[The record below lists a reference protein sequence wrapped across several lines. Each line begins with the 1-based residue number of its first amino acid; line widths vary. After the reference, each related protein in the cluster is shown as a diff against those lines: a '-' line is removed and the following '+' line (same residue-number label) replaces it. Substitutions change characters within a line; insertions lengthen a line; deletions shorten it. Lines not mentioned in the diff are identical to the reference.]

1 MAGKV
6 KSNMKTISVILV
18 LLVIALSLPVQADDK
33 SAADVRSVH
42 LCIILDCGATSQRS
56 WDMLKTTA
64 IETLYSLNPSDRVE
78 VIAAYPFKT
87 YLQID
92 AAVSAEDKGDYEK
105 MAKKLA
111 ALDKE
116 LLFGSDMS
124 RAVEAAYQHLDKNGH
139 GRKCCVILTSGKL
152 NDRHVKE
159 IRQLGLAFKARGWP
173 LCIVCDKE
181 QANRSLLVAANNRE
195 FDIQFTDKTS
205 LPDWIG
211 NIRVPLLQKR
221 VLETKIQE
229 KEPVLKIHDK
239 RPSKPEPGKIVPPVT
254 PVETAKSP
262 IEVKIV
268 ELPREKAF
276 GDANKPKVGQSPSK
290 AKGKPDAVAADDKV
304 NDSKKRKSSVPDNI
318 PLAILL
324 TMILGA
330 IILVL
335 CAAKSSPRT
344 VKDEDKQYCLVAF
357 VFDQRYDL
365 GFLDVLGEIT
375 VGKGVGSTI
384 YIDSETIENKH
395 LRIFR
400 NRNGLQVQNL
410 ALSPITVNG
419 VELSHRRK
427 TILDLPADIQ
437 LTDGVTVT
445 LISEPLEIEKEANSH
460 EAENI

>member
-1 MAGKV
+1 MAGKG
-6 KSNMKTISVILV
+6 KNIMKTFSVILV
-18 LLVIALSLPVQADDK
+18 LLVLALSLPAQAEDK
-33 SAADVRSVH
+33 SAADVCSVH
-42 LCIILDCGATSQRS
+42 LCIVLDCGATSQRS

-64 IETLYSLNPSDRVE
+64 IETLYSLKPGDRVE
-78 VIAAYPFKT
+78 VVVAYPFKT

-92 AAVSAEDKGDYEK
+92 AAISAADKGDYEK

-124 RAVEAAYQHLDKNGH
+124 RAVESAYQQLGKNDH

-152 NDRHVKE
+152 NDGHVKE

-181 QANRSLLVAANNRE
+181 QTNRKLLVAANNRE
-195 FDIQFTDKTS
+195 LDIQFLDKSS

-211 NIRVPLLQKR
+211 NVRVPLLQKR
-221 VLETKIQE
+221 VIETKIQE
-229 KEPVLKIHDK
+229 KEPILKIHDK

-254 PVETAKSP
+254 PVEAAKSP
-262 IEVKIV
+262 IEVQIV
-268 ELPREKAF
+268 ELSREKVF
-276 GDANKPKVGQSPSK
+276 WDANKPKVGQSPSK
-290 AKGKPDAVAADDKV
+290 AKGKPDAVADNKV
-304 NDSKKRKSSVPDNI
+304 NDSKKRKSSVPDYL
-318 PLAILL
+318 PLAFLL

-330 IILVL
+330 IIMVL
-335 CAAKSSPRT
+335 CLAKSSPRT
-344 VKDEDKQYCLVAF
+344 VKDVDNQYCLVAL

-365 GFLDVLGEIT
+365 GLLDVLGEIT

-384 YIDSETIENKH
+384 YIDSETIEDKH

-419 VELSHRRK
+419 VELAHRRK

-460 EAENI
+460 ETENI